1 MPGRVNSPACRLPDF
16 RRRSGCVPAEPYPPL
31 KRPRILQTKNLLTI
45 GPEHYSA
52 FVRTDLSGFDRTTT
66 VESSGE
72 KLGYAI
78 RVEGK
83 RSKGAR
89 PSGLVVTH
97 KVCRVAEAML
107 IVV

>member
-66 VESSGE
+66 EPLDTLTGQ
-72 KLGYAI
+72 
-78 RVEGK
+78 
-83 RSKGAR
+83 
-89 PSGLVVTH
+89 TH
-97 KVCRVAEAML
+97 LRFWVSDEAE
-107 IVV
+107 V